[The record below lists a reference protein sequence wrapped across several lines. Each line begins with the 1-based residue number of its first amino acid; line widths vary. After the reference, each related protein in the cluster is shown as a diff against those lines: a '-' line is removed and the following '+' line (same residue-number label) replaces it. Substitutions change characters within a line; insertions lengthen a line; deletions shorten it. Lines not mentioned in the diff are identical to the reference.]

1 MLPVGDGGGGGG
13 LLLACER
20 YYENEISLII
30 KYSLDEAIVICIN
43 WIVCKIVTTIAT
55 PHARFGVT
63 ITRAH
68 WANWTHSAPGPQA
81 DNNNNNKMN

>member
-1 MLPVGDGGGGGG
+1 MNGGAGRRGGGGC

-43 WIVCKIVTTIAT
+43 
-55 PHARFGVT
+55 
-63 ITRAH
+63 
-68 WANWTHSAPGPQA
+68 
-81 DNNNNNKMN
+81 